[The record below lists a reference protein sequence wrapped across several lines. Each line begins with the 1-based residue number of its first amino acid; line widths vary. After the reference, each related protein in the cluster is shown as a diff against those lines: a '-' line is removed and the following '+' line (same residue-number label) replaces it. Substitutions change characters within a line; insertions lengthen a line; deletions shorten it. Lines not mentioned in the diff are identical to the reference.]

1 MYHKLL
7 LPALMLTS
15 SLTVSAQSTLTAT
28 GNNPRIGESYLVK
41 ISSGTPVDAGTGGAA
56 KEWNFSFLGFFGT
69 TTTDTNSVLSCAS
82 GVSPA
87 CSSFPGSNIVLSGS
101 SVTSNAKNYLNA
113 SLTSLSQIGAHVS
126 ADTSLV
132 MSDPADQL
140 RYPFTYLSSFTD
152 NFSGI
157 LTVGGISARHNGTVS
172 VTCDGYGTLV
182 LPGRTESGVLRVHS
196 VQTFTDSI
204 NILGTPVTRT
214 YSISSHDWYRPDYH
228 SPLLT
233 IQVMTEV
240 GVPSPAVYKFVAY
253 AAAGLSAVKELQGIA
268 TTLQVYPNPVTDLL
282 RVRCEAAGQPSIT
295 LFDALGRV
303 AATGVALKTGSS
315 YSCEVPVAELPRGMY
330 LLQITDGAERVS
342 RKVSLQ

>member
-7 LPALMLTS
+7 SATIILLL
-15 SLTVSAQSTLTAT
+15 SLKVSAQPTLTAT

-41 ISSGTPVDAGTGGAA
+41 ISSGTPVDAGAGGTA
-56 KEWNFSFLGFFGT
+56 KEWDFSYLGFFGT
-69 TTTDTNSVLSCAS
+69 TTTDTNSVISCAS

-113 SLTSLSQIGAHVS
+113 SLTSLSQVGAHIS

-140 RYPFTYLSSFTD
+140 RYPFTYMSSFTD
-152 NFSGI
+152 NFAGI
-157 LTVGGISARHNGTVS
+157 LTVGGVSARHSGTVS
-172 VTCDGYGTLV
+172 VTCDGYGNLV
-182 LPGRTESGVLRVHS
+182 LPGRTETGVLRVHS

-240 GVPSPAVYKFVAY
+240 GVTSPAVYKFVAY
-253 AAAGLSAVKELQGIA
+253 AAAGLSAVKELQRIA
-268 TTLQVYPNPVTDLL
+268 STLLVYPNPVTDVL
-282 RVRCEAAGQPSIT
+282 RVRCEAAEKPSIT

-303 AATGVALKTGSS
+303 AVTGMAVKTGDS
-315 YSCEVPVAELPRGMY
+315 YGCEMPVAELSRGMY
-330 LLQITDGAERVS
+330 LLEIADGAEKVS
-342 RKVSLQ
+342 RKVCLQ